1 MMLKN
6 FFISMLGAL
15 TAFWISIM
23 LLFILGVVFAAGT
36 IVSAIGG
43 AASVAVEKNSVLYL
57 PLSGVIEERQTT
69 VEFTSLINQ
78 EARPVAL
85 DDIIRSIS
93 AAADD
98 DRIEG
103 IYLDCQGA
111 SAGVATRLAIR
122 KALEDFKKGGKW
134 VVAYADSY
142 TQGDYYVAS
151 VASEIY
157 LNPIG
162 AVDIHGLGSL
172 IPFFKGLL
180 DKLGVE
186 MQVVK
191 VGTYKSAV
199 EPYIMTAMSEPARE
213 QTLVFLTNIWNQI
226 TVDIKASRGV
236 SVEALNQMADSLV
249 ALGNGSDYFVENK
262 LVDGLAYQ
270 RQVTDKLKEKVGLK
284 ADDALRSV
292 YFGDY
297 LQVADVPHEKSN
309 KNKIAVYY
317 AFGNI
322 VDHGSQGIS
331 AEQMVPDITDLAE
344 DDDIKA
350 MVLRVNSGGG
360 SAFASEQIWEAL
372 QYFKSKGKKLYVSM
386 GDYAASGGYYIS
398 CGADRIYAEP
408 VTLTGSI
415 GIFGMMPCAQQ
426 LAQNIGVSISTVTTN
441 NGNAVFPN
449 VFEPMTPTQ
458 RSAMQREVDNGYEL
472 FTRRCAE
479 GRGISQDSIK
489 VIGEGRVWD
498 GLMARKLGL
507 VDALG
512 SLDQAVGDLAK
523 DMKYTAY
530 QVVSYPNPDKSF
542 WDIISDFDRQMKVRA
557 IREELGAAYP
567 LYQEYKAVA
576 GMERIQARIPYM
588 IVE

>member
-1 MMLKN
+1 MLKN
-6 FFISMLGAL
+6 FFISVLGAL

-43 AASVAVEKNSVLYL
+43 ASAVSVEDNSVLYL
-57 PLSGVIEERQTT
+57 PLSGAIEERQTA
-69 VEFTSLINQ
+69 VEFAAILNNET
-78 EARPVAL
+78 RPVAL
-85 DDIIRSIS
+85 DDILNSI
-93 AAADD
+93 AAAKDD
-98 DRIEG
+98 DKIDG
-103 IYLDCQGA
+103 IYLDCKGS
-111 SAGVATRLAIR
+111 SAGVATHLAIR
-122 KALEDFKKGGKW
+122 KALDDFKKSGKW
-134 VVAYADSY
+134 VVAYGDTY

-157 LNPIG
+157 LNPVG
-162 AVDIHGLGSL
+162 TVDIHGLGSM

-180 DKLGVE
+180 DKLGIE

-191 VGTYKSAV
+191 VGAYKSAV
-199 EPYIMTAMSEPARE
+199 EPYTLTEMSEPSRE

-226 TVDIKASRGV
+226 TTDIKASRSA
-236 SVEALNQMADSLV
+236 SVETLNQMADSLV
-249 ALGNGSDYFVENK
+249 AFGNGADYFVDNK

-270 RQVTDKLKEKVGLK
+270 RQVTDKLKEKTGRK
-284 ADDALRSV
+284 SDEDLRTI

-297 LQVADVPHEKSN
+297 LQVAKVPHEKSD

-322 VDHGSQGIS
+322 VDYGTQGIS
-331 AEQMVPDITDLAE
+331 AEQMVPDIVELAD

-372 QYFKSKGKKLYVSM
+372 QYFKSKGKRLYVSM

-415 GIFGMMPCAQQ
+415 GIFGMIPCAKQ
-426 LAQNIGVSISTVTTN
+426 LADNIGVNMSIVTTN
-441 NGNAVFPN
+441 NGNAAFPN
-449 VFEPMTPTQ
+449 LFDPMTPAQ
-458 RSAMQREVDNGYEL
+458 RNAMQREVNNGYEL
-472 FTRRCAE
+472 FTRRCAD
-479 GRGISQDSIK
+479 GRGIPQDSIK
-489 VIGEGRVWD
+489 AIGQGRVWD
-498 GLMARKLGL
+498 GIMAKKIGL
-507 VDALG
+507 VDRLG
-512 SLDQAVGDLAK
+512 SLDQALGDLAK
-523 DMKYTAY
+523 DMKYTSY
-530 QVVSYPNPDKSF
+530 EVVAYPNPEKSF
-542 WDIISDFDRQMKVRA
+542 WDIISDFDRQMKIRA
-557 IREELGAAYP
+557 IREELGAVYP
-567 LYQEYKAVA
+567 LYQEYKAVT
-576 GMERIQARIPYM
+576 GMPRIQARIPYM

>member
-1 MMLKN
+1 MLKN
-6 FFISMLGAL
+6 FFISVLGAL

-43 AASVAVEKNSVLYL
+43 ASAVSVEDNSVLYL
-57 PLSGVIEERQTT
+57 PLSGAIEERQTA
-69 VEFTSLINQ
+69 VEFAAILNNET
-78 EARPVAL
+78 RPVAL
-85 DDIIRSIS
+85 DDILNSI
-93 AAADD
+93 AAAKDD
-98 DRIEG
+98 DKIDG
-103 IYLDCQGA
+103 IYLDCKGS
-111 SAGVATRLAIR
+111 SAGVATHLAIR
-122 KALEDFKKGGKW
+122 KALDDFKKSGKW
-134 VVAYADSY
+134 VVAYGDTY

-157 LNPIG
+157 LNPVG
-162 AVDIHGLGSL
+162 TVDIHGLGSM

-180 DKLGVE
+180 DKLGIE

-191 VGTYKSAV
+191 VGAYKSAV
-199 EPYIMTAMSEPARE
+199 EPYTLTEMSEPSRE

-226 TVDIKASRGV
+226 TTDIKASRSV
-236 SVEALNQMADSLV
+236 SVETLNQMADSLV
-249 ALGNGSDYFVENK
+249 AFGNGADYFVDNK

-270 RQVTDKLKEKVGLK
+270 RQVTDKLKEKTGCK
-284 ADDALRSV
+284 SDEDLRTI

-297 LQVADVPHEKSN
+297 LQVAKVPHEKSD

-322 VDHGSQGIS
+322 VDYGTQGIS
-331 AEQMVPDITDLAE
+331 AEQMVPDIVELAD

-372 QYFKSKGKKLYVSM
+372 QYFKSKGKRLYVSM

-415 GIFGMMPCAQQ
+415 GIFGMIPCAKQ
-426 LAQNIGVSISTVTTN
+426 LADNIGVNMSIVTTN
-441 NGNAVFPN
+441 NGNAAFPN
-449 VFEPMTPTQ
+449 LFDPMTPAQ
-458 RSAMQREVDNGYEL
+458 RNAMQREVNNGYEL
-472 FTRRCAE
+472 FTRRCAD
-479 GRGISQDSIK
+479 GRGIPQDSIK
-489 VIGEGRVWD
+489 AIGQGRVWD
-498 GLMARKLGL
+498 GIMAKKIGL
-507 VDALG
+507 VDRLG
-512 SLDQAVGDLAK
+512 SLDQALGDLAK
-523 DMKYTAY
+523 DMKYTSY
-530 QVVSYPNPDKSF
+530 EVVAYPNPEKSF
-542 WDIISDFDRQMKVRA
+542 WDIISDFDRQMKIRA
-557 IREELGAAYP
+557 IREELGAVYP
-567 LYQEYKAVA
+567 LYQEYKAVT
-576 GMERIQARIPYM
+576 GMARIQARIPYM

>member
-1 MMLKN
+1 
-6 FFISMLGAL
+6 
-15 TAFWISIM
+15 
-23 LLFILGVVFAAGT
+23 
-36 IVSAIGG
+36 
-43 AASVAVEKNSVLYL
+43 
-57 PLSGVIEERQTT
+57 
-69 VEFTSLINQ
+69 
-78 EARPVAL
+78 
-85 DDIIRSIS
+85 
-93 AAADD
+93 
-98 DRIEG
+98 
-103 IYLDCQGA
+103 
-111 SAGVATRLAIR
+111 
-122 KALEDFKKGGKW
+122 
-134 VVAYADSY
+134 
-142 TQGDYYVAS
+142 
-151 VASEIY
+151 
-157 LNPIG
+157 
-162 AVDIHGLGSL
+162 
-172 IPFFKGLL
+172 
-180 DKLGVE
+180 
-186 MQVVK
+186 
-191 VGTYKSAV
+191 
-199 EPYIMTAMSEPARE
+199 
-213 QTLVFLTNIWNQI
+213 
-226 TVDIKASRGV
+226 
-236 SVEALNQMADSLV
+236 
-249 ALGNGSDYFVENK
+249 
-262 LVDGLAYQ
+262 
-270 RQVTDKLKEKVGLK
+270 
-284 ADDALRSV
+284 
-292 YFGDY
+292 
-297 LQVADVPHEKSN
+297 
-309 KNKIAVYY
+309 
-317 AFGNI
+317 
-322 VDHGSQGIS
+322 
-331 AEQMVPDITDLAE
+331 
-344 DDDIKA
+344 
-350 MVLRVNSGGG
+350 
-360 SAFASEQIWEAL
+360 
-372 QYFKSKGKKLYVSM
+372 M

-498 GLMARKLGL
+498 GLMARNLGL

>member
-1 MMLKN
+1 MLKN
-6 FFISMLGAL
+6 FFISVLGAL

-43 AASVAVEKNSVLYL
+43 ASAVSVEDNSVLYL
-57 PLSGVIEERQTT
+57 PLSGAIEERQTA
-69 VEFTSLINQ
+69 VEFAAILNNET
-78 EARPVAL
+78 RPVAL
-85 DDIIRSIS
+85 DDILNSI
-93 AAADD
+93 AAAKDD
-98 DRIEG
+98 DKIDG
-103 IYLDCQGA
+103 IYLDCKGS
-111 SAGVATRLAIR
+111 SAGVATHLAIR
-122 KALEDFKKGGKW
+122 KALDDFKKSGKW
-134 VVAYADSY
+134 VVAYGDTY

-157 LNPIG
+157 LNPVG
-162 AVDIHGLGSL
+162 TVDIHGLGSM

-180 DKLGVE
+180 DKLGIE

-191 VGTYKSAV
+191 VGAYKSAV
-199 EPYIMTAMSEPARE
+199 EPYTLTEMSEPSRE

-226 TVDIKASRGV
+226 TTDIKASRSV
-236 SVEALNQMADSLV
+236 SVETLNQMADSLV
-249 ALGNGSDYFVENK
+249 AFGNGADYFVDNK

-270 RQVTDKLKEKVGLK
+270 RQVTDKLKEKTGRK
-284 ADDALRSV
+284 SDEDLRTI

-297 LQVADVPHEKSN
+297 LQVAKVPHEKSD

-322 VDHGSQGIS
+322 VDYGTQGIS
-331 AEQMVPDITDLAE
+331 AEQMVPDIVELAD

-415 GIFGMMPCAQQ
+415 GIFGMIPCAKQ
-426 LAQNIGVSISTVTTN
+426 LADNIGVNMCIVTTN
-441 NGNAVFPN
+441 NGNAAFPN
-449 VFEPMTPTQ
+449 LFDPMTPAQ
-458 RSAMQREVDNGYEL
+458 RNAMQREVNNGYEL
-472 FTRRCAE
+472 FTRRCAD
-479 GRGISQDSIK
+479 GRGIPQDSIK
-489 VIGEGRVWD
+489 AIGQGRVWD
-498 GLMARKLGL
+498 GIMAKKIGL
-507 VDALG
+507 VDRLG
-512 SLDQAVGDLAK
+512 SLDQALGDLAK
-523 DMKYTAY
+523 DMKYTSY
-530 QVVSYPNPDKSF
+530 EVVAYPNPEKSF
-542 WDIISDFDRQMKVRA
+542 WDIISDFDRQMKIRA
-557 IREELGAAYP
+557 IREELGAVYP
-567 LYQEYKAVA
+567 LYQEYKAVT
-576 GMERIQARIPYM
+576 GMARIQARIPYM

>member
-1 MMLKN
+1 MLKN
-6 FFISMLGAL
+6 FFISVLGAL

-43 AASVAVEKNSVLYL
+43 ASAVSVEDNSVLYL
-57 PLSGVIEERQTT
+57 PLSGAIEERQTA
-69 VEFTSLINQ
+69 VEFAAILNNET
-78 EARPVAL
+78 RPVAL
-85 DDIIRSIS
+85 DDILNSI
-93 AAADD
+93 AAAKDD
-98 DRIEG
+98 DKIDG
-103 IYLDCQGA
+103 IYLDCKGS
-111 SAGVATRLAIR
+111 SAGVATHLAIR
-122 KALEDFKKGGKW
+122 KALDDFKKSGKW
-134 VVAYADSY
+134 VVAYGDTY

-157 LNPIG
+157 LNPVG
-162 AVDIHGLGSL
+162 TVDIHGLGSM

-180 DKLGVE
+180 DKLGIE

-191 VGTYKSAV
+191 VGAYKSAV
-199 EPYIMTAMSEPARE
+199 EPYTLTEMSEPSRE

-226 TVDIKASRGV
+226 TTDIKASRSV
-236 SVEALNQMADSLV
+236 SVETLNQMADSLV
-249 ALGNGSDYFVENK
+249 AFGNGADYFVDNK

-270 RQVTDKLKEKVGLK
+270 RQVTDKLKEKTGRK
-284 ADDALRSV
+284 SDEDLRTI

-297 LQVADVPHEKSN
+297 LQVAKVPHEKSD

-322 VDHGSQGIS
+322 VDYGTQGIS
-331 AEQMVPDITDLAE
+331 AEQMVPDIVELAD

-415 GIFGMMPCAQQ
+415 GIFGMIPCAKQ
-426 LAQNIGVSISTVTTN
+426 LADNIGVNMSIVTTN
-441 NGNAVFPN
+441 NGNAAFPN
-449 VFEPMTPTQ
+449 LFDPMTPAQ
-458 RSAMQREVDNGYEL
+458 RNAMQREVNNGYEL
-472 FTRRCAE
+472 FTRRCAD
-479 GRGISQDSIK
+479 GRGIPQDSIK
-489 VIGEGRVWD
+489 AIGQGRVWD
-498 GLMARKLGL
+498 GIMAKKIGL
-507 VDALG
+507 VDRFG
-512 SLDQAVGDLAK
+512 SLDQALGDLAK
-523 DMKYTAY
+523 DMKYTSY
-530 QVVSYPNPDKSF
+530 EVVAYPNPEKSF
-542 WDIISDFDRQMKVRA
+542 WDIISDFDRQMKIRA
-557 IREELGAAYP
+557 IREELGAVYP
-567 LYQEYKAVA
+567 LYQEYKAVT
-576 GMERIQARIPYM
+576 GMARIQARIPYM

>member
-1 MMLKN
+1 MLKN
-6 FFISMLGAL
+6 FFISVLGAL

-43 AASVAVEKNSVLYL
+43 ASAVSVEDNSVLYL
-57 PLSGVIEERQTT
+57 PLSGAIEERQTA
-69 VEFTSLINQ
+69 VEFAAILNNET
-78 EARPVAL
+78 RPVAL
-85 DDIIRSIS
+85 DDILNSI
-93 AAADD
+93 AAAKDD
-98 DRIEG
+98 DKIDG
-103 IYLDCQGA
+103 IYLDCKGS
-111 SAGVATRLAIR
+111 SAGVATHLAIR
-122 KALEDFKKGGKW
+122 KALDDFKKSGKW
-134 VVAYADSY
+134 VVAYGDTY

-157 LNPIG
+157 LNPVG
-162 AVDIHGLGSL
+162 TVDIHGLGSM

-180 DKLGVE
+180 DKLGIE

-191 VGTYKSAV
+191 VGAYKSAV
-199 EPYIMTAMSEPARE
+199 EPYTLTEMSEPSRE

-226 TVDIKASRGV
+226 TTDIKASRSV
-236 SVEALNQMADSLV
+236 SVETLNQMADSLV
-249 ALGNGSDYFVENK
+249 AFGNGADYFVDNK

-270 RQVTDKLKEKVGLK
+270 RQVTDKLKEKTGRK
-284 ADDALRSV
+284 SDEDLRTI

-297 LQVADVPHEKSN
+297 LQVAKVPHEKSD

-322 VDHGSQGIS
+322 VDYGTQGIS
-331 AEQMVPDITDLAE
+331 AEQMVPDIVELAD

-372 QYFKSKGKKLYVSM
+372 QYFKSKGKRLYVSM

-415 GIFGMMPCAQQ
+415 GIFGMIPCAKQ
-426 LAQNIGVSISTVTTN
+426 LADNIGVNMSIVTTN
-441 NGNAVFPN
+441 NGNAAFPN
-449 VFEPMTPTQ
+449 LFDPMTPAQ
-458 RSAMQREVDNGYEL
+458 RNAMQREVNNGYEL
-472 FTRRCAE
+472 FTRRCAD
-479 GRGISQDSIK
+479 GRGIPQDSIK
-489 VIGEGRVWD
+489 AIGQGRVWD
-498 GLMARKLGL
+498 GIMAKKIGL
-507 VDALG
+507 VDRLG
-512 SLDQAVGDLAK
+512 SLDQALGDLAK
-523 DMKYTAY
+523 DMKYTSY
-530 QVVSYPNPDKSF
+530 EVVAYPNPEKSF
-542 WDIISDFDRQMKVRA
+542 WDIISDFDRQMKIRA
-557 IREELGAAYP
+557 IREELGAVYP
-567 LYQEYKAVA
+567 LYQEYKAVT
-576 GMERIQARIPYM
+576 GMARIQARIPYM

>member
-1 MMLKN
+1 MLKN
-6 FFISMLGAL
+6 FFISVLGAL

-43 AASVAVEKNSVLYL
+43 ASAVSVEDNSVLYL
-57 PLSGVIEERQTT
+57 PLSGAIEERQTA
-69 VEFTSLINQ
+69 VEFAAILNNET
-78 EARPVAL
+78 RPVAL
-85 DDIIRSIS
+85 DDILNSI
-93 AAADD
+93 AAAKDD
-98 DRIEG
+98 DKIDG
-103 IYLDCQGA
+103 IYLDCKGS
-111 SAGVATRLAIR
+111 SAGVATHLAIR
-122 KALEDFKKGGKW
+122 KALDDFKKSGKW
-134 VVAYADSY
+134 VVAYGDTY

-157 LNPIG
+157 LNPVG
-162 AVDIHGLGSL
+162 TVDIHGLGSM

-180 DKLGVE
+180 DKLGIE

-191 VGTYKSAV
+191 VGAYKSAV
-199 EPYIMTAMSEPARE
+199 EPYTLTEMSEPSRE

-226 TVDIKASRGV
+226 TTDIKASRSV
-236 SVEALNQMADSLV
+236 SVETLNQMADSLV
-249 ALGNGSDYFVENK
+249 AFGNGADYFVDNK

-270 RQVTDKLKEKVGLK
+270 RQVTDKLKEKTGCK
-284 ADDALRSV
+284 SDEDLRTI

-297 LQVADVPHEKSN
+297 LQVAKVPHEKSD

-317 AFGNI
+317 ALGNI
-322 VDHGSQGIS
+322 VDYGTQGIS
-331 AEQMVPDITDLAE
+331 AEQMVPDIVELAD

-415 GIFGMMPCAQQ
+415 GIFGMIPCAKQ
-426 LAQNIGVSISTVTTN
+426 LADNIGVNMSIVTTN
-441 NGNAVFPN
+441 NGNAAFPN
-449 VFEPMTPTQ
+449 LFDPMTPAQ
-458 RSAMQREVDNGYEL
+458 RNAMQREVNNGYEL
-472 FTRRCAE
+472 FTRRCAD
-479 GRGISQDSIK
+479 GRGIPQDSIK
-489 VIGEGRVWD
+489 AIGQGRVWD
-498 GLMARKLGL
+498 GIMAKKIGL
-507 VDALG
+507 VDRLG
-512 SLDQAVGDLAK
+512 SLDQALGDLAK
-523 DMKYTAY
+523 DMKYTSY
-530 QVVSYPNPDKSF
+530 EVVAYPNPEKSF
-542 WDIISDFDRQMKVRA
+542 WDIISDFDRQMKIRA
-557 IREELGAAYP
+557 IREELGAVYP
-567 LYQEYKAVA
+567 LYQEYKAVT
-576 GMERIQARIPYM
+576 GMARIQARIPYM

>member
-1 MMLKN
+1 MLKN
-6 FFISMLGAL
+6 FFISVLGAL

-36 IVSAIGG
+36 IVSALGG
-43 AASVAVEKNSVLYL
+43 ASSVSVEDNSVLYL
-57 PLSGVIEERQTT
+57 PLSGAIEERQTA
-69 VEFTSLINQ
+69 VEFAAILNNET
-78 EARPVAL
+78 RPVAL
-85 DDIIRSIS
+85 DDILNSI
-93 AAADD
+93 AAAKDD
-98 DRIEG
+98 DKIDG
-103 IYLDCQGA
+103 IYLDCKGA

-122 KALEDFKKGGKW
+122 KALKDFKKSGKW
-134 VVAYADSY
+134 VVAYGDSY
-142 TQGDYYVAS
+142 TQGDYYIAS

-157 LNPIG
+157 LNPVG
-162 AVDIHGLGSL
+162 TVDIHGLGSV

-199 EPYIMTAMSEPARE
+199 EPYILTGMSDASRE

-226 TVDIKASRGV
+226 TADIKASRGV
-236 SVEALNQMADSLV
+236 SVESLNQMADSLV
-249 ALGNGSDYFVENK
+249 AFGNGADYFVANK
-262 LVDGLAYQ
+262 LVNGLAYQ
-270 RQVTDKLKEKVGLK
+270 RQVTDKLKEKTGRK
-284 ADDALRSV
+284 SDDDLRTV

-297 LQVADVPHEKSN
+297 LQVAEVPHEKSE

-322 VDHGSQGIS
+322 ADYGTQGIS
-331 AEQMVPDITDLAE
+331 AEQMVPDIVGLAD

-372 QYFKSKGKKLYVSM
+372 EYFKSKGKKLYVSM

-415 GIFGMMPCAQQ
+415 GIFGMIPCAKQ
-426 LAQNIGVSISTVTTN
+426 LADNIGVNVSVVTTN
-441 NGNAVFPN
+441 NGNAAFPN
-449 VFEPMTPTQ
+449 IFDPMTPAQ
-458 RSAMQREVDNGYEL
+458 RNAMQREVDNGYEL
-472 FTRRCAE
+472 FTRRCAD
-479 GRGISQDSIK
+479 GRGIPQDSIK

-498 GLMARKLGL
+498 GVMAKKIGL
-507 VDALG
+507 VDRLG
-512 SLDQAVGDLAK
+512 SLDQALSDLAK
-523 DMKYTAY
+523 DMKYTTY

-557 IREELGAAYP
+557 IREELGAVYP
-567 LYQEYKAVA
+567 LYQEYKAVT
-576 GMERIQARIPYM
+576 GMSRIQARIPYM